1 MSQPFDLSQFPDLPS
16 QVMKAFAAQ
25 SAALDA
31 ARFEASVERAARL
44 HEQAVGVEKDAFITE
59 LTALVEKLEGQ
70 VGQYRHAKFGPKSE
84 KLDPAQLELA
94 LEDLEAAIAET
105 QEQIAAVEEK
115 IAASE
120 TDPEK
125 KAPRKK
131 RKARALPEHLTRV
144 ERVIEP
150 DSIVCPC
157 GCGDMVRI
165 GEDRV
170 DRLDYIPARYQ
181 VIVTIR
187 PKYAC
192 PKGRTGV
199 VQAKAPAHLLE
210 SSWPTEALLAQIA
223 VSKYSEHMPLNRQAV
238 VMARLGV
245 PIDRSVLADWMG
257 RTGALIAPVVDHMA
271 VALKQGSTRLY
282 VDETTAPVLDPGR
295 GKTKTGYLWAVLR
308 DDRGWGGT
316 APPGVVFHY
325 RPGRKGEY
333 ADEIL
338 ADFNGTIQVDAYG
351 AYTHL
356 ATPKRTGGDPLRLAF
371 CWAHGR
377 RKLIKAKPKKGS
389 PIVDEALVRIA
400 ALYKVED
407 AIRGS
412 APDHRRAVRQQV
424 SRPLVD
430 QFFAWL
436 AAQAARVSRKSEL
449 GEAMAYML
457 RREEGFR
464 LFLEDGRVDI
474 DSNLVENA
482 IRSPAMN
489 RRNAL
494 FAGHDEGGRSWAR
507 FASLIGSCKMNGVE
521 PHAYLRDLFTKLA
534 HGHLDKDIDTL
545 MPWACAAATIPS
557 KSAHPGVPSELI
569 PSAHEGKERQPR
581 APKPARKRN
590 PNGART
596 ALTVYPCAS
605 SVLYGSGMAKAASP
619 RKNRIR

>member
-1 MSQPFDLSQFPDLPS
+1 MSQPFDLSQFPDLPPE
-16 QVMKAFAAQ
+16 VVKAV
-25 SAALDA
+25 SALQ
-31 ARFEASVERAARL
+31 FELSVERAARL
-44 HEQAVGVEKDAFITE
+44 HEQAVGAEKDAFITE
-59 LTALVEKLEGQ
+59 LKELIAKLEGQ

-94 LEDLEAAIAET
+94 LEDLETAIAET
-105 QEQIAAVEEK
+105 QAQIAAVEEK
-115 IAASE
+115 IAASAA
-120 TDPEK
+120 DPDK
-125 KAPRKK
+125 AAPRAP
-131 RKARALPEHLTRV
+131 RKARALPEHLPRI

-150 DSIVCPC
+150 DSITCPC

-170 DRLDYIPARYQ
+170 ERLDYIPARYQ
-181 VIVTIR
+181 VIVSVR

-192 PKGRTGV
+192 PKGRAGV
-199 VQAKAPAHLLE
+199 VQAKAPAYLLE
-210 SSWPTEALLAQIA
+210 GSWPTEALLAQIA
-223 VSKYSEHMPLNRQAV
+223 VSKHSEHMPLNRQAV

-257 RTGALIAPVVDHMA
+257 RTGALIAPVVDRMA
-271 VALKQGSTRLY
+271 VLLKQGSTRLY

-338 ADFNGTIQVDAYG
+338 TGFNGTIQVDAYG
-351 AYTHL
+351 GYTHL
-356 ATPKRTGGDPLRLAF
+356 AKPDRKGGKPLQLAF

-389 PIVDEALVRIA
+389 PVVEGALVRIA

-407 AIRGS
+407 SIRGS
-412 APDHRRAVRQQV
+412 APDQRQAVRHEL

-449 GEAMAYML
+449 GIALSYML
-457 RREEGFR
+457 RRQDGFR
-464 LFLEDGRVDI
+464 LFLDDGHVDM

-507 FASLIGSCKMNGVE
+507 FASLIGTCKMNGVE
-521 PHAYLRDLFTKLA
+521 PYAYLRDLFTRLA
-534 HGHLDKDIDTL
+534 NGHLDKDIDAL
-545 MPWACAAATIPS
+545 MPWA
-557 KSAHPGVPSELI
+557 
-569 PSAHEGKERQPR
+569 
-581 APKPARKRN
+581 
-590 PNGART
+590 
-596 ALTVYPCAS
+596 
-605 SVLYGSGMAKAASP
+605 
-619 RKNRIR
+619 

>member
-1 MSQPFDLSQFPDLPS
+1 MRMSQPFDLSQFTDLPPE
-16 QVMKAFAAQ
+16 VVKAFAAQ
-25 SAALDA
+25 QKALEH
-31 ARFEASVERAARL
+31 ARFEASVERAARQ
-44 HEQAVGVEKDAFITE
+44 HEQAVVAEKEAFIAE
-59 LTALVEKLEGQ
+59 LEALIEKLEGQ
-70 VGQYRHAKFGPKSE
+70 VQDYRRTKFGPKSE

-94 LEDLEAAIAET
+94 LEDLETAIAET
-105 QEQIAAVEEK
+105 QAQIAEVEEK
-115 IAASE
+115 IAASAS
-120 TDPEK
+120 DPEK
-125 KAPRKK
+125 KKPRKT
-131 RKARALPEHLTRV
+131 RKARALPESLPRV
-144 ERVIEP
+144 ERVVEP

-165 GEDRV
+165 GEDRTE
-170 DRLDYIPARYQ
+170 RLDYIPARYQ
-181 VIVTIR
+181 VIVTVR
-187 PKYAC
+187 PRYAC

-210 SSWPTEALLAQIA
+210 GSWPTEALLAQIA
-223 VSKYSEHMPLNRQAV
+223 VSKNSEHMPLNRQAV
-238 VMARLGV
+238 VMARHGV

-257 RTGALIAPVVDHMA
+257 RTGAAIAPVVDHMA
-271 VALKQGSTRLY
+271 EQLLSDSTRLY

-308 DDRGWGGT
+308 DDRGWNGP

-333 ADEIL
+333 AGEIL
-338 ADFNGTIQVDAYG
+338 WGFNGTIQVDAYG

-356 ATPKRTGGDPLRLAF
+356 ATSKRTGGDPLRLAF

-389 PIVDEALVRIA
+389 PIVDEALLRIA

-407 AIRGS
+407 AICGS
-412 APDHRRAVRQQV
+412 DLDHRRAVRQEM

-430 QFFAWL
+430 EFFTWL
-436 AAQAARVSRKSEL
+436 KAQAARVSRKSDL

-457 RREEGFR
+457 KRQDGFR

-494 FAGHDEGGRSWAR
+494 FAGHDEGGRNWAR

-521 PHAYLRDLFTKLA
+521 PYAYLRDLFTKLA
-534 HGHLDKDIDTL
+534 NGRLDRDIDAL
-545 MPWACAAATIPS
+545 MPWAYVQQV
-557 KSAHPGVPSELI
+557 K
-569 PSAHEGKERQPR
+569 
-581 APKPARKRN
+581 
-590 PNGART
+590 
-596 ALTVYPCAS
+596 
-605 SVLYGSGMAKAASP
+605 GS
-619 RKNRIR
+619 